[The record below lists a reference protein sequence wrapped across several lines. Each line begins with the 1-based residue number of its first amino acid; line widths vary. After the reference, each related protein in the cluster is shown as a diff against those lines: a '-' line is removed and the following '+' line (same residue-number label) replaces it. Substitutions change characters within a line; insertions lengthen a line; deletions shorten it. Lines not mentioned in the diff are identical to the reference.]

1 MSQVTPPIGMVDQLE
16 ATPRAQ
22 TPFEQAVLAF
32 ALNTGPQ
39 DAEVLARV
47 MDPKAR
53 EAYAKAEAEQRAQ
66 DWPHLGLYRGE
77 DAEDATAERPRVV
90 FIGDSI
96 TEMWRYGD
104 PELFSKGILGRG
116 ISGQTSPQILIRFY
130 PDVVALKPAAVH
142 ILCGGN
148 DIAGNTGPTTPQDFK
163 NNIVA
168 MLDIAEVNRIKVLLG
183 SITPAAQFSQRPE
196 VKPVARI
203 AELNEWLHQ
212 IASERGAVFVNY
224 FSALAAAD
232 RSMRAD
238 YANDGVHPNAA
249 GYSVMR
255 PLALAAIDQVLESV

>member
-1 MSQVTPPIGMVDQLE
+1 MSQTLSPIGMVDQLE

-32 ALNTGPQ
+32 ALKTGSQ

-47 MDPKAR
+47 MDPQAR
-53 EAYAKAEAEQRAQ
+53 EAYAKTEDEQRAQ
-66 DWPHLGLYRGE
+66 DWPHLGMYRGE
-77 DAEDATAERPRVV
+77 NAEVAAGEKPKVV

-104 PELFSKGILGRG
+104 PELFSKGVLGRG
-116 ISGQTSPQILIRFY
+116 ISGQTSPQTLIRFY
-130 PDVVALKPAAVH
+130 PDVVALRPAVVH
-142 ILCGGN
+142 ILCGSN
-148 DIAGNTGPTTPQDFK
+148 DVAGNTGPTTPQDFK

-168 MLDIAEVNRIKVLLG
+168 MLDIAECNGIKVVLG
-183 SITPAAQFSQRPE
+183 SITPAAQFSHCPD

-203 AELNEWLHQ
+203 AELNEWLRQ
-212 IASERGAVFVNY
+212 IAGKRGAVFVDY
-224 FSALAAAD
+224 FSVLAAED

-238 YANDGVHPNAA
+238 YANDGVHPNAT

-255 PLALAAIDQVLESV
+255 PLALAAIEQVLGSV